1 MYMYSVM
8 YFVYNIDH
16 QHSVPF
22 MKAAVAHHWKRTGL
36 MEREKKPN
44 SDSSSSVAE
53 IQRPQEDFGDA
64 AHIQLLKAYC
74 KINGSWSEGIRG

>member
-1 MYMYSVM
+1 MYSVM

-22 MKAAVAHHWKRTGL
+22 MKAAVAHHWKRMGL

-44 SDSSSSVAE
+44 
-53 IQRPQEDFGDA
+53 
-64 AHIQLLKAYC
+64 
-74 KINGSWSEGIRG
+74 

>member
-1 MYMYSVM
+1 MHSTDTCTCSVM

-16 QHSVPF
+16 QHTLPF
-22 MKAAVAHHWKRTGL
+22 MKAAGHTIGKRTGL

-44 SDSSSSVAE
+44 QPWDSDSSSSVE
-53 IQRPQEDFGDA
+53 KIQRPQEDFGDA

-74 KINGSWSEGIRG
+74 KN